1 MPFKKNDP
9 NINRRGRPP
18 VRPDLPIAKI
28 KKLAADFLQDKIKD
42 LGELYEKL
50 KPKEKV
56 QLIIQMYKMTMPPPV
71 EELERLSEED
81 LDRLIEKLSKN

>member
-1 MPFKKNDP
+1 
-9 NINRRGRPP
+9 
-18 VRPDLPIAKI
+18 
-28 KKLAADFLQDKIKD
+28 
-42 LGELYEKL
+42 L